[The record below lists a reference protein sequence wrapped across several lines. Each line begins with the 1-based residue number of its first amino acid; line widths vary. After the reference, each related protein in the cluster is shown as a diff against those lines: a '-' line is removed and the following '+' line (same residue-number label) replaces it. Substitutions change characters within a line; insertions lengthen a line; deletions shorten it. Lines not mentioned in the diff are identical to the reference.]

1 MTRTRV
7 FVLVLVALLLAGLPR
22 PRRVHAL
29 STEQV
34 VIISVVGVAA
44 YAGLLYVGYQIVY
57 GDSPDHFLVPPA
69 RRPDLPKQRAQSRL
83 HVGPECHTPDGQP
96 VLLCW

>member
-29 STEQV
+29 STEQA
-34 VIISVVGVAA
+34 VIISIAGVAA
-44 YAGLLYVGYQIVY
+44 YAGLIYVGYQMVY
-57 GDSPDHFLVPPA
+57 GDGAHFLVPPA
-69 RRPDLPKQRAQSRL
+69 RRFDLPEQRAQSRL